1 MTASSKTIFNLAN
14 ATISHLD
21 DSTKRV
27 KVSPGTNY
35 FLYRPQILTIA
46 VPNQW
51 NNMVHVHDLLNTC
64 NKIDVVNMINYQTFR
79 LDCTFSLVASPEK
92 GDPYPLTGQFVSDL
106 HLRHSDLHLRHVAN
120 TKAILEPCVTYKHR
134 CYSGMAFTFP
144 HFKPRKGFTYEIII
158 QENWHDVDCNFSIL
172 RHVHIPLNVNSKI
185 EADHAEYEIHDFKDS
200 NVMSRWQDS
209 AKLFADLSHM
219 YDKDYNKNYTLG
231 DQTFSMGYT
240 NQFNVP
246 LLEFDIQNGIIL
258 ERSSATDQEVKTYAK
273 QFLAPED
280 EPLLDKALKDVITKD
295 ILSAIFNI
303 KSASIKNKGNY
314 EITDLS
320 NPFIPNA
327 RDLGLP
333 DMRHIG
339 IMNFM
344 LQFKLQGLTATT
356 LENAI
361 QTGQLNLT
369 LVQPEERDADFE
381 DDSLGILLKKL

>member
-21 DSTKRV
+21 DSTKCV
-27 KVSPGTNY
+27 QVSPGTNY

-51 NNMVHVHDLLNTC
+51 NNMVHVHDLFNTC
-64 NKIDVVNMINYQTFR
+64 NKIKAINMIDYQTLM
-79 LDCTFSLVASPEK
+79 LDCTFSLIASPEK
-92 GDPYPLTGQFVSDL
+92 GDSYPLTGQFVSDL
-106 HLRHSDLHLRHVAN
+106 HLRHFVTN
-120 TKAILEPCVTYKHR
+120 KAFLEPYVTYKHR
-134 CYSGMAFTFP
+134 RYSGMAFTFP
-144 HFKPRKGFTYEIII
+144 HFKPRQGFTYEIFI
-158 QENWHDVDCNFSIL
+158 QEHWHDVDFSLL
-172 RHVHIPLNVNSKI
+172 RHVHIPLNVNSTI
-185 EADHAEYEIHDFKDS
+185 EADHAEYEIHNFKDS
-200 NVMSRWQDS
+200 DVMSRWQNS
-209 AKLFADLSHM
+209 AELSADLSHM
-219 YDKDYNKNYTLG
+219 YDKDYDKNYALG

-246 LLEFDIQNGIIL
+246 LLEFDIQNGIML
-258 ERSSATDQEVKTYAK
+258 ERSSATDQEVKIYVK

-303 KSASIKNKGNY
+303 SSASIKNKGNY

-327 RDLGLP
+327 VDLDLP

-339 IMNFM
+339 IMNIM

-356 LENAI
+356 FENAM
-361 QTGQLNLT
+361 QTGQLNFAI
-369 LVQPEERDADFE
+369 VQPEARDADFE
-381 DDSLGILLKKL
+381 DESLGILLKKL

>member
-35 FLYRPQILTIA
+35 FLYRPQILTIT

-51 NNMVHVHDLLNTC
+51 NNMVHVHDLLDTC
-64 NKIDVVNMINYQTFR
+64 NKIEAVNMIDYQTLM
-79 LDCTFSLVASPEK
+79 LDCTFSLVASPKK

-106 HLRHSDLHLRHVAN
+106 HLRHFATN
-120 TKAILEPCVTYKHR
+120 KAFLEPYVTYKHG

-144 HFKPRKGFTYEIII
+144 HFKPRKGFTYEILI
-158 QENWHDVDCNFSIL
+158 QEHWHDVDCDFSLL

-209 AKLFADLSHM
+209 DELSADLSHM
-219 YDKDYNKNYTLG
+219 YDKDYDKNYALG

-240 NQFNVP
+240 NQFNIP

-258 ERSSATDQEVKTYAK
+258 ERSSATDQEVKKYAK

-280 EPLLDKALKDVITKD
+280 EPILDKALNDVITKD

-327 RDLGLP
+327 VDLGLP

-339 IMNFM
+339 IMNLM
-344 LQFKLQGLTATT
+344 LQFKLQGLATNIF
-356 LENAI
+356 ENAL
-361 QTGQLNLT
+361 QTGQLNFAI
-369 LVQPEERDADFE
+369 VQPEERDADFE
-381 DDSLGILLKKL
+381 DESLGILLKKL

>member
-14 ATISHLD
+14 ATISHLK

-27 KVSPGTNY
+27 HVSPGTNY
-35 FLYRPQILTIA
+35 FLYRPQLLTIA

-51 NNMVHVHDLLNTC
+51 NNMVNVHDLLDTC
-64 NKIDVVNMINYQTFR
+64 NKIASVNMINYKTLM
-79 LDCTFSLVASPEK
+79 LDCVFSLIASPEK
-92 GDPYPLTGQFVSDL
+92 GDSYPLTGQFVSDL
-106 HLRHSDLHLRHVAN
+106 HLRHFVTN
-120 TKAILEPCVTYKHR
+120 KAFLEPYVTYKHR
-134 CYSGMAFTFP
+134 RCSGMAFTFP

-158 QENWHDVDCNFSIL
+158 QEHWHDVDFDFS
-172 RHVHIPLNVNSKI
+172 RHVHIPLNVNNNI
-185 EADHAEYEIHDFKDS
+185 EAYHVEYEIHDFKDS

-209 AKLFADLSHM
+209 ADLSTNLSHM
-219 YDKDYNKNYTLG
+219 YDKDYDKNYALG

-246 LLEFDIQNGIIL
+246 FLEFDIQNGIVL
-258 ERSSATDQEVKTYAK
+258 ERSSATDQEVKTYVK

-280 EPLLDKALKDVITKD
+280 GPLLDKALKDVITKD

-327 RDLGLP
+327 GELGLP

-339 IMNFM
+339 IMNLM
-344 LQFKLQGLTATT
+344 LQFKLQGLNANTF
-356 LENAI
+356 ENAI
-361 QTGQLNLT
+361 QTGQLNFAI
-369 LVQPEERDADFE
+369 VQPEERDADFE
-381 DDSLGILLKKL
+381 DKSLGILLKKL

>member
-14 ATISHLD
+14 ATLNHLD

-27 KVSPGTNY
+27 QVSPGTNY

-46 VPNQW
+46 VPNKW
-51 NNMVHVHDLLNTC
+51 NNMVNLHDLLNTC
-64 NKIDVVNMINYQTFR
+64 NKIEAINMIDCQTLM
-79 LDCTFSLVASPEK
+79 LDCTFSLIASPKK
-92 GDPYPLTGQFVSDL
+92 GDPYPLTGQFVNNL
-106 HLRHSDLHLRHVAN
+106 HLRHFATN
-120 TKAILEPCVTYKHR
+120 KAFLEPYVTYKR
-134 CYSGMAFTFP
+134 RRYSGMAFTFP
-144 HFKPRKGFTYEIII
+144 HFKPRPGFTYEIII
-158 QENWHDVDCNFSIL
+158 QEHWHDFAFSLL

-185 EADHAEYEIHDFKDS
+185 EANHAEYEIHDFKDS

-209 AKLFADLSHM
+209 TELSTDLSHM
-219 YDKDYNKNYTLG
+219 YDKDYDKNYALG
-231 DQTFSMGYT
+231 NQTFSMGYT

-246 LLEFDIQNGIIL
+246 LLEFDIKNGIML
-258 ERSSATDQEVKTYAK
+258 ERSSATDQEVKTYAN

-280 EPLLDKALKDVITKD
+280 GPLLDKALKDVITKD

-303 KSASIKNKGNY
+303 KSSSIKNKGNY

-327 RDLGLP
+327 GDVGLP

-356 LENAI
+356 FENAI
-361 QTGQLNLT
+361 QTGQLNLA

-381 DDSLGILLKKL
+381 DESLGILLKKL